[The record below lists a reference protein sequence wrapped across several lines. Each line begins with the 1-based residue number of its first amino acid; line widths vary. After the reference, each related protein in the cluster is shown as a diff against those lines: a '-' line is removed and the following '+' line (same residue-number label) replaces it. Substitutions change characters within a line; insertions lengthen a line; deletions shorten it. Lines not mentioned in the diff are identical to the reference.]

1 MIRKTVTTIAV
12 RGLAIGAG
20 IGAAIAV
27 FGIWVAT
34 SNYAGLLFLIPGM
47 LLAGVTG
54 VGGGDLYTDAGPNN
68 YRLFAFYGITG
79 NVLAGGFI
87 GAFVGSWI
95 GASGER
101 RRKRKELGLCIK
113 CGYDLRGSKDRCPE
127 CGTGFPE

>member
-54 VGGGDLYTDAGPNN
+54 VGGGDLFGPLSKIEESDVLPGRESN
-68 YRLFAFYGITG
+68 RLY
-79 NVLAGGFI
+79 
-87 GAFVGSWI
+87 
-95 GASGER
+95 
-101 RRKRKELGLCIK
+101 C
-113 CGYDLRGSKDRCPE
+113 
-127 CGTGFPE
+127 

>member
-1 MIRKTVTTIAV
+1 MSRKNVTIMAV

-20 IGAAIAV
+20 IGAGIAV

-47 LLAGVTG
+47 LLAAATG
-54 VGGGDLYTDAGPNN
+54 VDGGDLYTDAGPNN
-68 YRLFAFYGITG
+68 FELFVFYGITG

-95 GASGER
+95 GASSER
-101 RRKRKELGLCIK
+101 RKKLGLCVK
-113 CGYDLRGSKDRCPE
+113 CGYDLRASKDRCPE
-127 CGTGFPE
+127 CGEGIETRK